1 MGNENNT
8 PTKASHE
15 IDVIGLTLKVLKR
28 PKPLIICCVIFLF
41 LGIIVA
47 LNSPKSYTTTVVLA
61 PELSSGGLG
70 VNSTLTDM
78 ASNFGIDI
86 GSGKGNMDALYPEI
100 YPDIFASTN
109 FVIKL
114 FDVPVITKNNIRK
127 TYYNHIKQD
136 TPTPFWEYPKTWILN
151 KLSKRDNIP
160 STKGEGKKSYIQ
172 LSKTDDA
179 ICETIKKSIN
189 CNVDKKT
196 SVIDISVTD
205 NDPVVAAIIA
215 DTLQHRL
222 QEYIT
227 TYRTQKAKNDLLYYD
242 KLYKE
247 SKDAYL
253 TAQRAYAAYCDANE
267 DVTLQSFI
275 SKRDELENT
284 MQIKFNAFNQY
295 ATQVQNAK
303 AKLQEAIPAFT
314 TLQSPSVPLRASST
328 PRFVTVLIW
337 LFMGIIVDAIWV
349 LVISNYIG
357 KEKR

>member
-1 MGNENNT
+1 MENENST
-8 PTKASHE
+8 ATKPSRE
-15 IDVIGLTLKVLKR
+15 IDVIGLTLKVLNR

-86 GSGKGNMDALYPEI
+86 GSSKGNMDALYPEI

-114 FDVPVITKNNIRK
+114 FDVPVITKNNVRK

-136 TPTPFWEYPKTWILN
+136 TPTPFWEYPKAWILN
-151 KLSKRDNIP
+151 KLSKQDNIP
-160 STKGEGKKSYIQ
+160 SNKGEGKKSYIQ

-179 ICETIKKSIN
+179 ICGIIKKSIS

-196 SVIDISVTD
+196 SVIDINVTD

-328 PRFVTVLIW
+328 PRSVTVLIW